1 MSVRVFDEKY
11 GVVRNATT
19 HQDVQECLKT
29 IKALHPNW
37 KDDDPA
43 LTLKLWHYTLKNYDS
58 QIVKQAVL
66 NVASNMQFTPKLAD
80 VINEIKELLGIDALT
95 GYYSKDTSVDIDKE
109 TLDLQF
115 EEGLKRTKLRQER
128 YKNKTNRN
136 KTIQES
142 MSEAEKKELDSLVES
157 WRR

>member
-29 IKALHPNW
+29 IKTLHPNW

-66 NVASNMQFTPKLAD
+66 NVASTMQFTPKLAD
-80 VINEIKELLGIDALT
+80 VINEIKELLGIDTLT
-95 GYYSKDTSVDIDKE
+95 GYYSKDTSVDIDVSMLEERFK
-109 TLDLQF
+109 
-115 EEGLKRTKLRQER
+115 EGLKRMKKRQGQ

-142 MSEAEKKELDSLVES
+142 MSEAEKEELDLLVKS
-157 WRR
+157 WRS